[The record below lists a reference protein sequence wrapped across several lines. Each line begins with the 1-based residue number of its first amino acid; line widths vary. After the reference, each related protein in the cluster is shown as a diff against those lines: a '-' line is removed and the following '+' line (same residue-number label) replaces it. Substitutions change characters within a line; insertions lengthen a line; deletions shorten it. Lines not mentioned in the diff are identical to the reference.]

1 MHLAPPS
8 TAADDSL
15 HSISSR
21 PQSDVDPPRKLHLVE
36 GDHFNTVYPLAGIV
50 TFAYVAVT
58 VHNSH
63 VLHEW

>member
-8 TAADDSL
+8 TAADASL

-21 PQSDVDPPRKLHLVE
+21 PQSDADPPRKLRLVE
-36 GDHFNTVYPLAGIV
+36 YRVSSRCNCDMKKK
-50 TFAYVAVT
+50 TFAYAAVT